1 MEGNWGGNIGKEGH
15 FIEMQK
21 RRLLK
26 SVTMRNLFVDGAIC
40 VCLYDARVGV
50 YMCSYENMHVTAVK
64 LESFTRAEYC
74 IMDYCELPLFGLSTH
89 RPTDRQTDRQT
100 DTHTH
105 THKCEQ
111 FCLMKEGHLP

>member
-1 MEGNWGGNIGKEGH
+1 MKGMEGNWGGNIGKEGH

-26 SVTMRNLFVDGAIC
+26 SVTMQNVFVDGAIC

-50 YMCSYENMHVTAVK
+50 YICSYDNMHVTAAK
-64 LESFTRAEYC
+64 LGSSTRAECC
-74 IMDYCELPLFGLSTH
+74 IMYYSGLLLFGLSTH
-89 RPTDRQTDRQT
+89 RPTDRQTDR
-100 DTHTH
+100 HTH

-111 FCLMKEGHLP
+111 FCLIKEGYLP